1 MSNFDI
7 LYPAKSESKENQIRI
22 GNKKLIMFYF
32 GRFSWPRG
40 QVVGLGRSPSDITG
54 LNPAV
59 GMHVCLLQVLCV
71 VR

>member
-1 MSNFDI
+1 
-7 LYPAKSESKENQIRI
+7 
-22 GNKKLIMFYF
+22 MFYF

-59 GMHVCLLQVLCV
+59 GMHVCLLRVLCF